1 MEKILLITGGAVGI
15 GAAIA
20 LQAAEGGFAICV
32 NYNSSWQA
40 AETLCERIS
49 ALGARII
56 AVRADVSVERD
67 VLRLFN
73 EVDAQL
79 GLVTHL
85 VNNAGVIAPI
95 KKFDATTIEDLQ
107 RVFAVN
113 VFGSFLCAR
122 EAVKRMCTLSGGK
135 GGAIV
140 NMSSAASRIGSPNE
154 FIEYAASKGA
164 IDTFTLGLS
173 KEVAGR
179 GIRVNAVR
187 PGLIDTDIHAHAGDA
202 SRAERLKSAIPMQR
216 VGLAC
221 EVAEAVMWLL
231 SDSAAYVTG
240 TTLDVAGGR

>member
-1 MEKILLITGGAVGI
+1 MITGGAVGI

-20 LQAAEGGFAICV
+20 LQAAEAGFAVCV
-32 NYNSSWQA
+32 NYNSSGQA

-73 EVDAQL
+73 EVDTQL

-95 KKFDATTIEDLQ
+95 KNSMPRPLRIYSGFCGKRIWQ
-107 RVFAVN
+107 
-113 VFGSFLCAR
+113 FLCAR

-173 KEVAGR
+173 KEVASR

-216 VGLAC
+216 VGTAC

>member
-1 MEKILLITGGAVGI
+1 MVTGGAVGI

-20 LQAAEGGFAICV
+20 LQAAKAGFAICI
-32 NYNSSWQA
+32 NYNSSEQA
-40 AETLCERIS
+40 AASLCERIS
-49 ALGARII
+49 ALGARVI
-56 AVRADVSVERD
+56 AVKADVSLERD
-67 VLRLFN
+67 VVQLFN
-73 EVDAQL
+73 EIDSQL
-79 GLVTHL
+79 GVVTHL

-95 KKFDATTIEDLQ
+95 KKFEATTLDDLQ
-107 RVFAVN
+107 RTFSVN

-135 GGAIV
+135 GGVIV
-140 NMSSAASRIGSPNE
+140 NMSSVASRIGSPNE

-173 KEVAGR
+173 KELASR

-187 PGLIDTDIHAHAGDA
+187 PGLIDTEIHAHAGDA
-202 SRAERLKSAIPMQR
+202 ARPERLKSAIPMQR
-216 VGLAC
+216 IGTAC

-231 SDSAAYVTG
+231 SDSASYVTG